1 MADLT
6 LTCNK
11 SSAKGGD
18 VLTFTWNPVDS
29 SIYKN
34 FSFVEEL
41 ASGGVPDKKITISQT
56 STTAVF
62 PEGISVGRKIHY
74 TIIAE
79 PHNTAASGIIAGVE
93 ITALGDSTATITPYN
108 LSVTPTTASQ
118 EEKLTFNWQWDP
130 TPIDSIESTANL
142 RAFRLECVDP
152 IGGIVVNKTSSRA
165 TLTNPFYNIFFRGYP
180 VDPYYY
186 EYRVY
191 AMSDVGDDAVELG
204 GPSNT
209 VIVYDSRKP
218 VNPGP
223 TPTPGGARLEQ
234 FQNSSAENIYPKT
247 IVEGVFRQSDGKT
260 LEELLEESG
269 GSGGVESFN
278 GRTGAV
284 TPQSGDY
291 TAAQVGA
298 VPTSRKVN
306 GQALSGDITLITCG
320 TADLIAGSS
329 RLAAGTL
336 YGVYEG

>member
-41 ASGGVPDKKITISQT
+41 ASGGVTDKKITISQT

-79 PHNTAASGIIAGVE
+79 PHNTAASSIIAGVE

-118 EEKLTFNWQWDP
+118 DEKLTFNWQWDP

-152 IGGIVVNKTSSRA
+152 RDGRVVHKISSRA
-165 TLTNPFYNIFFRGYP
+165 TLTNTFYNIFFRGYP

-223 TPTPGGARLEQ
+223 TPGGARLEQ

-260 LEELLEESG
+260 LAELLEESG
-269 GSGGVESFN
+269 GSGGGVESFK

-284 TPQSGDY
+284 TPQTGDY

-298 VPTSRKVN
+298 IPAGDIQAVRVLT
-306 GQALSGDITLITCG
+306 QAEYDALSSKN
-320 TADLIAGSS
+320 AS
-329 RLAAGTL
+329 TL
-336 YGVYEG
+336 YLIKE